1 MAISIPI
8 NIIPIENDGFHLMI
22 EIQINRKKAN
32 MIIDTG
38 ASRTVFDED
47 LILKYLKNEDKEF
60 EENEKLS
67 TGLGTNSM
75 KSKAI
80 ELKSV
85 KFGSLKIKN
94 YQAIVLDLKHVNESY
109 KMLNLPIIHGVLGGD
124 LLNTYKAVI
133 YYKTKTLK
141 LYPLI

>member
-1 MAISIPI
+1 MPINIPI
-8 NIIPIENDGFHLMI
+8 RIIPIENDGFHLLVKI
-22 EIQINRKKAN
+22 KINDRIAT

-38 ASRTVFDED
+38 ASRTVFDEE
-47 LILKYLKNEDKEF
+47 LILKYLKVEESTF

-80 ELKSV
+80 ELKSI
-85 KFGSLKIKN
+85 KFGNLKIKN

-109 KMLNLPIIHGVLGGD
+109 KMLKLPIIHGILGGD
-124 LLNTYKAVI
+124 LLNKYKAVI
-133 YYKTKTLK
+133 YYKTKILK
-141 LYPLI
+141 LYP

>member
-1 MAISIPI
+1 MPINIPI
-8 NIIPIENDGFHLMI
+8 RIIPIENDGFHLLVKI
-22 EIQINRKKAN
+22 KINDRIAT

-38 ASRTVFDED
+38 ASRTVFDEE
-47 LILKYLKNEDKEF
+47 LILKYLKVEESTF

-80 ELKSV
+80 ELKSI
-85 KFGSLKIKN
+85 KFGNLKIKN

-109 KMLNLPIIHGVLGGD
+109 KMLKLPIIHGVLGGD
-124 LLNTYKAVI
+124 LLNKYKAVI
-133 YYKTKTLK
+133 YYKTKILK
-141 LYPLI
+141 LYP